1 MGSPDKLSLIVQS
14 GDFERVHYSLVIASA
29 ALATGKP
36 VTLFFTMEGT
46 RALTSNFVNT
56 EQEAALK
63 QNKLATFEE
72 LLAACAEMG
81 ASFMVCEMGLRAS
94 HVVRDQ
100 LRPDIEIKEG
110 SVVSFIAD
118 ASSSGAMLYI

>member
-14 GDFERVHYSLVIASA
+14 SDFERIHYSLVIASA

-46 RALTSNFVNT
+46 RALTPNFANNK
-56 EQEAALK
+56 QEANLK
-63 QNKLATFEE
+63 QQKLATFEE
-72 LLAACAEMG
+72 LVTACAEMG
-81 ASFMVCEMGLRAS
+81 ASFIVCEMGLRAL
-94 HVVRDQ
+94 RLERGQ
-100 LRPDIEIKEG
+100 LRPDIKVEEG

-118 ASSSGAMLYI
+118 ASSNGAMLYI

>member
-14 GDFERVHYSLVIASA
+14 GDFERIHYSLVIASA

-36 VTLFFTMEGT
+36 VTLFFAMEGT
-46 RALTSNFVNT
+46 RALTSNFVDT

-63 QNKLATFEE
+63 QKKLATFEE
-72 LLAACAEMG
+72 LLTACAEMG
-81 ASFMVCEMGLRAS
+81 ASFMVCEMGLSAS
-94 HVVRDQ
+94 HVMRDQ

>member
-1 MGSPDKLSLIVQS
+1 MGSLDKLSLIVQS

-46 RALTSNFVNT
+46 RALTSNFVDT

-63 QNKLATFEE
+63 QKKLATFEE

-81 ASFMVCEMGLRAS
+81 ASFMVCEMGLRTS

-110 SVVSFIAD
+110 SIVSFITD